1 MLSKTLTLSQLAEG
15 IQRTSATAGNDRI
28 VGKWNKT
35 GLLEGLSNLGKEKM
49 ARLLE
54 NQACE
59 VLRGGSSMLNE
70 SLSLSQGGAG
80 MASSGQVAG
89 FTNVAF
95 PIVRRVFAGL
105 VANEVVSVQPMS
117 LPSGLLFYLDYTYGS
132 YVGGDA
138 GQNVSGYPTNGTTT
152 GGPTTADPGAA
163 TYARGNSL
171 YTNPSGSAI
180 RTQGALAAGGQYN
193 LIGSGYSKVHVQTTL
208 TSSGILVGS
217 WQGGT
222 TWLTGSTVAS
232 ASANVGYN
240 ARFSSYDPT
249 LAADVEVAARDFTF
263 LVITASHFT
272 DRVAGADLQS
282 VDQIALVGFGV
293 SGTVGGAQVFT
304 PVPATYQA
312 GEGVLNFRRF
322 NQRGNWDA
330 SALTFTPAPFDGS
343 HVLFVMNVANG
354 AGTVSLPGTG
364 LGAVTTAVT
373 ASVVI
378 GDSLSVNADGSTL
391 TIPSFESNFA
401 INPAQPVIPDVDIK
415 IESVAVTATTRKLRA
430 RWSPEMAQDLTAF
443 YSIDVEAELT
453 NILSEMITLDID
465 REILND
471 LLTQAQ
477 AANYFWSRAPGR
489 FVNKYTGSEVSRT
502 TTAHP
507 GPQFTG
513 TVREWYETLIETIT
527 DAANVIHKKTLRG
540 SGNFIVCSPEV
551 GTILEAT
558 VAYRANYKIDSDGQV
573 RDNMSIGAEA
583 VGTVNGR
590 YSVFV
595 DPYFPVNKI
604 LVGLKGSTFLE
615 SGYIYA
621 PYVPL
626 ILTPVIYAQ
635 DDFTPRKGIMTR
647 YGKKM
652 VRADFYATVT
662 CLDMSII

>member
-1 MLSKTLTLSQLAEG
+1 MSKTLTISQLAEG
-15 IQRTSATAGNDRI
+15 IQRTAANAGDDRI
-28 VGKWNKT
+28 VGKWSRT
-35 GLLEGLSNLGKEKM
+35 GLLEGLSAAGKQKM

-54 NQACE
+54 NQAVE
-59 VLRGGSSMLNE
+59 VLKGGSSMLNE
-70 SLSLSQGGAG
+70 SLSLSTGGASL
-80 MASSGQVAG
+80 ASSGQVAG

-105 VANEVVSVQPMS
+105 VANEIVSVQPMS

-138 GQNVSGYPTNGTTT
+138 G
-152 GGPTTADPGAA
+152 TAANQYATSTDPGAA
-163 TYARGNSL
+163 TYGRGQSV
-171 YTNPSGSAI
+171 YTNPSGSLI
-180 RTQGALAAGGQYN
+180 RTSGSLAAGGQYN
-193 LIGSGYSKVHVQTTL
+193 LIGSGYSKVHVEGQLATGVIAL
-208 TSSGILVGS
+208 GS
-217 WQGGT
+217 WTGGT
-222 TWLTGSTVAS
+222 TWLTGSSVS
-232 ASANVGYN
+232 ASAGFVGYN
-240 ARFSSYDPT
+240 ARFVDYDPLLST
-249 LAADVEVAARDFTF
+249 DVENNVLDYTF
-263 LVITASHFT
+263 MVVTASAIT
-272 DRVAGADLQS
+272 TAINGADLTSLEQ
-282 VDQIALVGFGV
+282 VAVVGL
-293 SGTVGGAQVFT
+293 GGSTTSFT
-304 PVPATYQA
+304 APPLTYQQ

-322 NQRGNWDA
+322 TKRGNWTEA
-330 SALTFTPAPFDGS
+330 GTSSTFTPDPFGGS
-343 HVLFVMNVANG
+343 HVLFAMGLANAQSVA
-354 AGTVSLPGTG
+354 AVSLGNAATR
-364 LGAVTTAVT
+364 VT
-373 ASVVI
+373 ASAPI
-378 GDSLSVNADGSTL
+378 ADALSVNADGSTL

-401 INPAQPVIPDVDIK
+401 VDSSPRIPDVDIK
-415 IESVAVTATTRKLRA
+415 IDSVAVTATTRKLRA

-489 FVNKYTGSEVSRT
+489 FVNKYTGTEVART
-502 TTAHP
+502 NTVYP

-604 LVGLKGSTFLE
+604 LIGLKGSTFLE

-626 ILTPVIYAQ
+626 ILTPVIYGQ
-635 DDFTPRKGIMTR
+635 EDFTPRKGIMTR

>member
-1 MLSKTLTLSQLAEG
+1 MSRTLTLSQLAEG
-15 IQRTSATAGNDRI
+15 IQRTTATAGDERI
-28 VGKWNKT
+28 VGKWAKT
-35 GLLEGLSNLGKEKM
+35 GLLEGLSNLGRQKM

-54 NQACE
+54 NQAVA
-59 VLRGGSSMLNE
+59 VLQPGNQMLSENLA
-70 SLSLSQGGAG
+70 LSTGGASL
-80 MASSGQVAG
+80 ASSGQVAG

-105 VANEVVSVQPMS
+105 VANEIVSVQPMS

-132 YVGGDA
+132 NVGGDA
-138 GQNVSGYPTNGTTT
+138 GTAANQYA
-152 GGPTTADPGAA
+152 TTAAVGSA
-163 TYARGNSL
+163 TYGRSQSV

-180 RTQGALAAGGQYN
+180 RTSGSLAAGGQYN
-193 LIGSGYSKVHVQTTL
+193 LIGSGYSRVHVEGQLPAAADYIVGAWSNGTL
-208 TSSGILVGS
+208 
-217 WQGGT
+217 WH
-222 TWLTGSTVAS
+222 TGSTVS
-232 ASANVGYN
+232 GSSGFVGYN
-240 ARFSSYDPT
+240 ARFVGFDPQVQV
-249 LAADVEVAARDFTF
+249 DVESNQLDYCFVVVSASQFTA
-263 LVITASHFT
+263 VGA
-272 DRVAGADLQS
+272 VPNADLTS
-282 VDQIALVGFGV
+282 VEQISVVGFG
-293 SGTVGGAQVFT
+293 GGLNGAVA
-304 PVPATYQA
+304 VPAKYQA
-312 GEGVLNFRRF
+312 GTGVLNFRRYT
-322 NQRGNWDA
+322 QRGNWTDAGTSSTFTVDPFNGSHLLFAVNLSNGGAVPAIGLAANRITA
-330 SALTFTPAPFDGS
+330 SAPIADVLDTSAGNGS
-343 HVLFVMNVANG
+343 V
-354 AGTVSLPGTG
+354 
-364 LGAVTTAVT
+364 
-373 ASVVI
+373 
-378 GDSLSVNADGSTL
+378 L

-401 INPAQPVIPDVDIK
+401 VDSSPRIPDVDIK
-415 IESVAVTATTRKLRA
+415 IDSVAVTATTRKLRA
-430 RWSPEMAQDLTAF
+430 RWSPEMAQDLTAY

-489 FVNKYTGSEVSRT
+489 FVNKYTGTEVART
-502 TTAHP
+502 NTVYP

-604 LVGLKGSTFLE
+604 LIGLKGSTFLE

-626 ILTPVIYAQ
+626 ILTPVIYGQ
-635 DDFTPRKGIMTR
+635 EDFTPRKGIMTR

-662 CLDMSII
+662 CLDMAII

>member
-1 MLSKTLTLSQLAEG
+1 MLSRTLTLSQLAEG
-15 IQRTSATAGNDRI
+15 IQRTTATAGNDRI

-70 SLSLSQGGAG
+70 SLALSQGGAG
-80 MASSGQVAG
+80 LASSGQVAG

-105 VANEVVSVQPMS
+105 VANEIVSVQPMS

-138 GQNVSGYPTNGTTT
+138 GETVAGSGASTS
-152 GGPTTADPGAA
+152 GGPTTTDPGAA
-163 TYARGNSL
+163 TYSRGNSI

-193 LIGSGYSKVHVQTTL
+193 LIGSGYSKVHVKTTL
-208 TSSGILVGS
+208 TSSAAAKVMLVGS
-217 WQGGT
+217 WYQGT
-222 TWLTGSTVAS
+222 TWLSGSTVAS
-232 ASANVGYN
+232 AAANVGYN
-240 ARFSSYDPT
+240 ARFTAYDPQ
-249 LAADVEVAARDFTF
+249 LATDVESNALDYTF
-263 LVITASHFT
+263 VIMSASFLT
-272 DRVAGADLQS
+272 DTVAGADLTS
-282 VDQIALVGFGV
+282 VEQVALIGFGADP
-293 SGTVGGAQVFT
+293 GGATQ
-304 PVPATYQA
+304 VPAAYQA
-312 GEGVLNFRRF
+312 GEGVFNFRRF
-322 NQRGNWDA
+322 NQRGNWDPNA
-330 SALTFTPAPFDGS
+330 STFTPAPFDGS
-343 HVLFVMNVANG
+343 HVLFAVNLSNTGAAPGVTSKPLGSVTSAVSCSVAI
-354 AGTVSLPGTG
+354 A
-364 LGAVTTAVT
+364 
-373 ASVVI
+373 
-378 GDSLSVNADGSTL
+378 DSLSVNADGSTL

-489 FVNKYTGSEVSRT
+489 FVNKYTGTEVART
-502 TTAHP
+502 ASGVYP
-507 GPQFTG
+507 GPNFTG

-595 DPYFPVNKI
+595 DPYFPVNKV

>member
-132 YVGGDA
+132 YVGGAA
-138 GQNVSGYPTNGTTT
+138 GETVAGSGGSTS
-152 GGPTTADPGAA
+152 GGPTTDLNTAAA
-163 TYARGNSL
+163 TYGRGNSL

-180 RTQGALAAGGQYN
+180 RTQGGLAAGGQYN

-293 SGTVGGAQVFT
+293 SGALGGAQVFS
-304 PVPATYQA
+304 PVPATYQS
-312 GEGVLNFRRF
+312 GLGVLNFRRF

-330 SALTFTPAPFDGS
+330 SAQTFAPAPFDGS

-373 ASVVI
+373 ASLAI

-489 FVNKYTGSEVSRT
+489 FVNKYTGSEVSRST
-502 TTAHP
+502 STAP

>member
-1 MLSKTLTLSQLAEG
+1 MSKSTLTLSQLAEG
-15 IQRTSATAGNDRI
+15 IQRTTATSADERMI
-28 VGKWNKT
+28 GKWNKT
-35 GLLEGLSNLGKEKM
+35 GLLEGLSNHGRQKM

-54 NQACE
+54 NQAAA
-59 VLRGGSSMLNE
+59 VLGNPSMLNE
-70 SLSLSQGGAG
+70 SLSLSTGGAG
-80 MASSGQVAG
+80 LASSGQVAG

-105 VANEVVSVQPMS
+105 VANEIVSVQPMS

-132 YVGGDA
+132 NVGGDA
-138 GQNVSGYPTNGTTT
+138 GTAGNKYSTTSA
-152 GGPTTADPGAA
+152 TAAE
-163 TYARGNSL
+163 TYSRTQSV

-180 RTQGALAAGGQYN
+180 RTGAFAAGGQYN
-193 LIGSGYSKVHVQTTL
+193 LIGQGYSKIHVQGQLPTGVVAL
-208 TSSGILVGS
+208 GVWSS
-217 WQGGT
+217 GT
-222 TWLTGSTVAS
+222 TWATGSTVSTA
-232 ASANVGYN
+232 AGNVGYN
-240 ARFSSYDPT
+240 ARFTDYDPT
-249 LAADVEVAARDFTF
+249 LATDVENNQLDYTF
-263 LVITASHFT
+263 LVVSASQITTAIN
-272 DRVAGADLQS
+272 GADLT
-282 VDQIALVGFGV
+282 
-293 SGTVGGAQVFT
+293 TVEQLAITGLGSETANCLN
-304 PVPATYQA
+304 VPLTYQ
-312 GEGVLNFRRF
+312 GGDGVKNFRRF
-322 NQRGNWDA
+322 TKRGNWTSAGA
-330 SALTFTPAPFDGS
+330 SSTFLPDPFNGT
-343 HVLFVMNVANG
+343 HVLFALALANG
-354 AGTVSLPGTG
+354 AGGPSALGSVGTQ
-364 LGAVTTAVT
+364 VT
-373 ASVVI
+373 ASATI
-378 GDSLSVNADGSTL
+378 ADTLSVDSTNGSAL
-391 TIPSFESNFA
+391 TIPSFESNFDVDA
-401 INPAQPVIPDVDIK
+401 SPRIPDVDIK
-415 IESVAVTATTRKLRA
+415 IDAVSVTATTRKLRA
-430 RWSPEMAQDLTAF
+430 RWSPEMAQDLTAY

-471 LLTQAQ
+471 LLTQAT

-489 FVNKYTGSEVSRT
+489 FVNKYTGTEAART
-502 TTAHP
+502 ASGLYP
-507 GPQFTG
+507 GPQFAG

-551 GTILEAT
+551 GTVLEAT

-626 ILTPVIYAQ
+626 ILTPVIYGQ
-635 DDFTPRKGIMTR
+635 EDFTPRKGIMTR

-662 CLDMSII
+662 CLDMQII

>member
-1 MLSKTLTLSQLAEG
+1 MVS
-15 IQRTSATAGNDRI
+15 
-28 VGKWNKT
+28 
-35 GLLEGLSNLGKEKM
+35 LG
-49 ARLLE
+49 AW
-54 NQACE
+54 
-59 VLRGGSSMLNE
+59 
-70 SLSLSQGGAG
+70 
-80 MASSGQVAG
+80 
-89 FTNVAF
+89 T
-95 PIVRRVFAGL
+95 
-105 VANEVVSVQPMS
+105 
-117 LPSGLLFYLDYTYGS
+117 
-132 YVGGDA
+132 
-138 GQNVSGYPTNGTTT
+138 
-152 GGPTTADPGAA
+152 
-163 TYARGNSL
+163 
-171 YTNPSGSAI
+171 
-180 RTQGALAAGGQYN
+180 
-193 LIGSGYSKVHVQTTL
+193 
-208 TSSGILVGS
+208 
-217 WQGGT
+217 GGT
-222 TWLTGSTVAS
+222 TWLTGSSVS
-232 ASANVGYN
+232 ASAGFVGYN
-240 ARFSSYDPT
+240 ARFVDYDPLLST
-249 LAADVEVAARDFTF
+249 DVENNVLDFTF
-263 LVITASHFT
+263 LIVSASQVTTAIN
-272 DRVAGADLQS
+272 GADLTS
-282 VDQIALVGFGV
+282 LEQIAVVGLGA
-293 SGTVGGAQVFT
+293 SGSGFT
-304 PVPATYQA
+304 APPQTYQQ

-322 NQRGNWDA
+322 TKRGNWNEA
-330 SALTFTPAPFDGS
+330 GTSSTFTPDPFNGS
-343 HVLFVMNVANG
+343 HILFAMGLAN
-354 AGTVSLPGTG
+354 AQAVNSVI
-364 LGAVTTAVT
+364 LGNANTRVT
-373 ASVVI
+373 ASAPI
-378 GDSLSVNADGSTL
+378 ADSLSVNADGSTL
-391 TIPSFESNFA
+391 TIPSFESNFDVDSS
-401 INPAQPVIPDVDIK
+401 PRIPDVDIK
-415 IESVAVTATTRKLRA
+415 IDSVAVTATTRKLRA

-489 FVNKYTGSEVSRT
+489 FVNKYTGTEVART
-502 TTAHP
+502 NTVYP

-604 LVGLKGSTFLE
+604 LIGLKGSTFLE

-626 ILTPVIYAQ
+626 ILTPVIYGQ
-635 DDFTPRKGIMTR
+635 EDFTPRKGIMTR

>member
-1 MLSKTLTLSQLAEG
+1 MSRTLTLSQLAEG
-15 IQRTSATAGNDRI
+15 IQRTTATSGDDRI
-28 VGKWNKT
+28 VGKWSRT
-35 GLLEGLSNLGKEKM
+35 GLLEGLSNAGKQKM

-54 NQACE
+54 NQAVE
-59 VLRGGSSMLNE
+59 VLKGGSSMLNE
-70 SLSLSQGGAG
+70 SLSLSTGGASL
-80 MASSGQVAG
+80 ATSGQVAG

-105 VANEVVSVQPMS
+105 VANEIVSVQPMS

-138 GQNVSGYPTNGTTT
+138 GTSVNQYAVG
-152 GGPTTADPGAA
+152 ADPGAA
-163 TYARGNSL
+163 TYGRGQSV
-171 YTNPSGSAI
+171 YTNPSGSVI
-180 RTQGALAAGGQYN
+180 RTSGSLAAGGQYN
-193 LIGSGYSKVHVQTTL
+193 LIGSGYSKVHVQGQLPTGVIAL
-208 TSSGILVGS
+208 GMWSDGTSWS
-217 WQGGT
+217 
-222 TWLTGSTVAS
+222 TGSAVS
-232 ASANVGYN
+232 ASAGFVGYN
-240 ARFSSYDPT
+240 ARFVDYDPT
-249 LAADVEVAARDFTF
+249 LSTDVETNQLDYTF
-263 LVITASHFT
+263 MVVTASALT
-272 DRVAGADLQS
+272 TAISGADLNSIEQ
-282 VDQIALVGFGV
+282 VAVTGL
-293 SGTVGGAQVFT
+293 GTSTSTFT
-304 PVPATYQA
+304 APPQRYQQ
-312 GEGVLNFRRF
+312 GEAVLNFRRF
-322 NQRGNWDA
+322 TKRGNWT
-330 SALTFTPAPFDGS
+330 SAGTSSTFTPDPFNGS
-343 HVLFVMNVANG
+343 HILFAMGLANAQSVAAVSLGNVA
-354 AGTVSLPGTG
+354 TQ
-364 LGAVTTAVT
+364 VT
-373 ASVVI
+373 ASATI
-378 GDSLSVNADGSTL
+378 ADQLSVNADGSAL

-401 INPAQPVIPDVDIK
+401 TDASPRIPDVDIK
-415 IESVAVTATTRKLRA
+415 IDSVAVTATTRKLRA

-489 FVNKYTGSEVSRT
+489 FVNKYTGTEVART
-502 TTAHP
+502 NTVYP

-558 VAYRANYKIDSDGQV
+558 VAYRANYKIDGDGQV

-626 ILTPVIYAQ
+626 ILTPVIYGQ
-635 DDFTPRKGIMTR
+635 EDFTPRKGIMTR

>member
-1 MLSKTLTLSQLAEG
+1 MSKSTLTLSQLAEG
-15 IQRTSATAGNDRI
+15 IQRTTATSADERMIN
-28 VGKWNKT
+28 KWNKT
-35 GLLEGLSNLGKEKM
+35 GLLEGLSNHGRQKM

-54 NQACE
+54 NQAAA
-59 VLRGGSSMLNE
+59 VLGNPSMLNE
-70 SLSLSQGGAG
+70 SLSLSTGGAG
-80 MASSGQVAG
+80 LASSGQVAG

-105 VANEVVSVQPMS
+105 VANEIVSVQPMS

-132 YVGGDA
+132 NVGGDA
-138 GQNVSGYPTNGTTT
+138 GTAANKFSTTT
-152 GGPTTADPGAA
+152 ATAAE
-163 TYARGNSL
+163 TYSRTQSV

-180 RTQGALAAGGQYN
+180 RTGAFAAGGQYN
-193 LIGSGYSKVHVQTTL
+193 LIGQGYSKVHVQGQLPTGPVAL
-208 TSSGILVGS
+208 GVWS
-217 WQGGT
+217 GGT
-222 TWLTGSTVAS
+222 TWATGSTVSTA
-232 ASANVGYN
+232 AGNVGYN
-240 ARFSSYDPT
+240 ARFTDYDPT
-249 LAADVEVAARDFTF
+249 LATDVENNQLDYTF
-263 LVITASHFT
+263 LVVSASQITTAIN
-272 DRVAGADLQS
+272 GADLTTVEQLA
-282 VDQIALVGFGV
+282 VTGL
-293 SGTVGGAQVFT
+293 GTET
-304 PVPATYQA
+304 SNCLNVPLTYQ
-312 GEGVLNFRRF
+312 GGDGVKNFRRF
-322 NQRGNWDA
+322 TKRGNWTDA
-330 SALTFTPAPFDGS
+330 GTSSTFLPDPFTGT
-343 HVLFVMNVANG
+343 HVLFALALANG
-354 AGTVSLPGTG
+354 QAAPTG
-364 LGAVTTAVT
+364 LGSVTTQVT
-373 ASVVI
+373 ASATIADRFEV
-378 GDSLSVNADGSTL
+378 DSTNGSAL
-391 TIPSFESNFA
+391 TIPSFESNFDVDA
-401 INPAQPVIPDVDIK
+401 SPRIPDVDIK
-415 IESVAVTATTRKLRA
+415 IDAVSVTATTRKLRA
-430 RWSPEMAQDLTAF
+430 RWSPEMAQDLTAY

-471 LLTQAQ
+471 LLTQAT

-489 FVNKYTGSEVSRT
+489 FVNKYTGTEAART
-502 TTAHP
+502 ASGLYP
-507 GPQFTG
+507 GPQFAG

-551 GTILEAT
+551 GTVLEAT

-626 ILTPVIYAQ
+626 ILTPVIYGQ
-635 DDFTPRKGIMTR
+635 EDFTPRKGIMTR

-662 CLDMSII
+662 CLDMQII

>member
-1 MLSKTLTLSQLAEG
+1 MSRTLTLSQLAEG
-15 IQRTSATAGNDRI
+15 IQRTAATAGDERM
-28 VGKWNKT
+28 VGKWSRT
-35 GLLEGLSNLGKEKM
+35 GLLEGLSNSGKQKM

-54 NQACE
+54 NQAVE
-59 VLRGGSSMLNE
+59 VLKGGSSMLNE
-70 SLSLSQGGAG
+70 SLSLSTGGAAL
-80 MASSGQVAG
+80 ASSGQVAG

-105 VANEVVSVQPMS
+105 VANEIVSVQPMS

-138 GQNVSGYPTNGTTT
+138 S
-152 GGPTTADPGAA
+152 TAANQFVTSTDPGAA
-163 TYARGNSL
+163 TYARGQSV
-171 YTNPSGSAI
+171 YTNPSGSVI
-180 RTQGALAAGGQYN
+180 RTSGSLAAGGQYN
-193 LIGSGYSKVHVQTTL
+193 LIGSGYSKVHVQGQL
-208 TSSGILVGS
+208 ATSILALGA
-217 WQGGT
+217 WTGGT
-222 TWLTGSTVAS
+222 TWLTGSSVS
-232 ASANVGYN
+232 ASAGFVGYN
-240 ARFSSYDPT
+240 ARFVDYDPLLST
-249 LAADVEVAARDFTF
+249 DVENGVLDYTF
-263 LVITASHFT
+263 LVVSASALTTAIN
-272 DRVAGADLQS
+272 GADLTSLEQLAVVGVGQS
-282 VDQIALVGFGV
+282 G
-293 SGTVGGAQVFT
+293 SSFT
-304 PVPATYQA
+304 APPQTYQQ

-322 NQRGNWDA
+322 TKRGNWVDA
-330 SALTFTPAPFDGS
+330 GANSTFTPDPFGGA
-343 HVLFVMNVANG
+343 HILLAMGLANG
-354 AGTVSLPGTG
+354 Q
-364 LGAVTTAVT
+364 AVTSLSIGSPQTRVT
-373 ASVVI
+373 ASAPI
-378 GDSLSVNADGSTL
+378 ADALSVNADGSAL

-401 INPAQPVIPDVDIK
+401 NDASPRIPDVDIK
-415 IESVAVTATTRKLRA
+415 IDSVAVTATTRKLRA

-489 FVNKYTGSEVSRT
+489 FVNKYTGTEVART
-502 TTAHP
+502 NTVYP

-558 VAYRANYKIDSDGQV
+558 VAYRANYKIDGDGQV

-626 ILTPVIYAQ
+626 ILTPVIYGQ
-635 DDFTPRKGIMTR
+635 EDFTPRKGIMTR

>member
-1 MLSKTLTLSQLAEG
+1 MSRTLTLTQLAEG
-15 IQRTSATAGNDRI
+15 INRQQSAGDDRI
-28 VGKWNKT
+28 VGKWSKT
-35 GLLEGLSNLGKEKM
+35 GLLEGLSAQGRQKM

-54 NQACE
+54 NQAVA
-59 VLRGGSSMLNE
+59 VLQPGNQMLAENLA
-70 SLSLSQGGAG
+70 LSTGGASLAG
-80 MASSGQVAG
+80 SGQVAG

-105 VANEVVSVQPMS
+105 VANEIVSVQPMS

-132 YVGGDA
+132 FVGGDA
-138 GQNVSGYPTNGTTT
+138 GTAANQYS
-152 GGPTTADPGAA
+152 TTATQSAA
-163 TYARGNSL
+163 TYARTDSI

-180 RTQGALAAGGQYN
+180 RTSGSLAAGGQYN
-193 LIGSGYSKVHVQTTL
+193 LIGSGYSKVHVEGKLPTGVVALGAWT
-208 TSSGILVGS
+208 GGS
-217 WQGGT
+217 
-222 TWLTGSTVAS
+222 TWLTGSAVS
-232 ASANVGYN
+232 ASAGFTGYN
-240 ARFSSYDPT
+240 ARFAGYDPQ
-249 LAADVEVAARDFTF
+249 LQADVEQGQLDYLF
-263 LVITASHFT
+263 LVVSASAFSSWTTAGVEADLTS
-272 DRVAGADLQS
+272 VEQIAVVGLGAGAGNA
-282 VDQIALVGFGV
+282 VA
-293 SGTVGGAQVFT
+293 
-304 PVPATYQA
+304 VPARYQ
-312 GEGVLNFRRF
+312 GGVGVLNFRRY
-322 NQRGNWDA
+322 NQRGNWVDA
-330 SALTFTPAPFDGS
+330 GTASSFTVDPFNGS
-343 HVLFVMNVANG
+343 HVLFALAVSNG
-354 AGTVSLPGTG
+354 GALPSA
-364 LGAVTTAVT
+364 LGNVTTQIT
-373 ASVVI
+373 ASAPI
-378 GDSLSVNADGSTL
+378 ADRLSANADGSVL
-391 TIPSFESNFA
+391 TIPSFESNFNGA
-401 INPAQPVIPDVDIK
+401 DSSPRIPDVDIK
-415 IESVAVTATTRKLRA
+415 IDSVAVTATTRKLRA
-430 RWSPEMAQDLTAF
+430 RWSPEMAQDLTAY

-471 LLTQAQ
+471 LITQAQ

-489 FVNKYTGSEVSRT
+489 FVNKYTGTEVART
-502 TTAHP
+502 NTVYP

-513 TVREWYETLIETIT
+513 TVREWYETLVETIT
-527 DAANVIHKKTLRG
+527 DVANVIHKKTLRG

-626 ILTPVIYAQ
+626 ILTPVIYGQ
-635 DDFTPRKGIMTR
+635 EDFTPRKGIMTR

-652 VRADFYATVT
+652 VRADFYGTVT
-662 CLDMSII
+662 CLDMAVI

>member
-1 MLSKTLTLSQLAEG
+1 MSKTLTLSQLAEG
-15 IQRTSATAGNDRI
+15 IQRTTANAGDDRL
-28 VGKWNKT
+28 VAKWART
-35 GLLEGLSNLGKEKM
+35 SLLEGLSVTGKQKM

-54 NQACE
+54 NQAVE
-59 VLRGGSSMLNE
+59 VLKGGSSMLNE
-70 SLSLSQGGAG
+70 SLSLSTGGAG
-80 MASSGQVAG
+80 LASSGQVAG

-105 VANEVVSVQPMS
+105 VANEIVSVQPMS

-132 YVGGDA
+132 NVGGDA
-138 GQNVSGYPTNGTTT
+138 G
-152 GGPTTADPGAA
+152 TAANQYATSADTAA
-163 TYARGNSL
+163 STYMRTQSI
-171 YTNPSGSAI
+171 YTSPSGSVI
-180 RTQGALAAGGQYN
+180 RTSGSLAAGGQYN
-193 LIGSGYSKVHVQTTL
+193 LIGSGYSRVHVQGALPTSIVALGAWSNGTAWH
-208 TSSGILVGS
+208 TGSSVSGSSGF
-217 WQGGT
+217 
-222 TWLTGSTVAS
+222 
-232 ASANVGYN
+232 VGYN
-240 ARFSSYDPT
+240 ARFVDYDPLLST
-249 LAADVEVAARDFTF
+249 DIENSVLDYTFMIVTASLFNTWTTLGATPVAVASADLGSVEQIAVTGLAASTTTFT
-263 LVITASHFT
+263 APPS
-272 DRVAGADLQS
+272 
-282 VDQIALVGFGV
+282 
-293 SGTVGGAQVFT
+293 
-304 PVPATYQA
+304 TYQQ
-312 GEGVLNFRRF
+312 GEAVLNFRRF
-322 NQRGNWDA
+322 TKRGNWVSATSTFVPDPFNGSHLLFAMGLANAQSVDGLVVGGAATKITA
-330 SALTFTPAPFDGS
+330 SAPIA
-343 HVLFVMNVANG
+343 
-354 AGTVSLPGTG
+354 
-364 LGAVTTAVT
+364 
-373 ASVVI
+373 
-378 GDSLSVNADGSTL
+378 DSLSVNADGSTL

-401 INPAQPVIPDVDIK
+401 VDASPRIPDVDIK
-415 IESVAVTATTRKLRA
+415 IDSVAVTATTRKLRA

-489 FVNKYTGSEVSRT
+489 FVNKYTGTEVART
-502 TTAHP
+502 NTVYP

-558 VAYRANYKIDSDGQV
+558 VAYRANYKVDSDGQV

-626 ILTPVIYAQ
+626 ILTPVIYGQ
-635 DDFTPRKGIMTR
+635 EDFTPRKGIMTR

>member
-1 MLSKTLTLSQLAEG
+1 MSKSTLTLSQLAEG
-15 IQRTSATAGNDRI
+15 IQRTTATSADERMI
-28 VGKWNKT
+28 GKWNKT
-35 GLLEGLSNLGKEKM
+35 GLLEGLSNHGRQKM

-54 NQACE
+54 NQAAA
-59 VLRGGSSMLNE
+59 VLGNPSMLNE
-70 SLSLSQGGAG
+70 SLSLSTGGAG
-80 MASSGQVAG
+80 LASSGQVAG

-105 VANEVVSVQPMS
+105 VANEIVSVQPMS

-132 YVGGDA
+132 NVGGDA
-138 GQNVSGYPTNGTTT
+138 GSAANKYSTTSA
-152 GGPTTADPGAA
+152 TAAE
-163 TYARGNSL
+163 TYSRTQSV

-180 RTQGALAAGGQYN
+180 RTGAFAAGGQYN
-193 LIGSGYSKVHVQTTL
+193 LIGQGYSKIHVQGAL
-208 TSSGILVGS
+208 VPLAGAFALGVWSS
-217 WQGGT
+217 GT
-222 TWLTGSTVAS
+222 TWATGSTVSTA
-232 ASANVGYN
+232 AGNVGYN
-240 ARFSSYDPT
+240 ARFTDYDPT
-249 LAADVEVAARDFTF
+249 LATDVENNQLDYTF
-263 LVITASHFT
+263 LVVSASQLST
-272 DRVAGADLQS
+272 WVAPGLNTSVAPADLTTVEQLAITGLGS
-282 VDQIALVGFGV
+282 QTANALN
-293 SGTVGGAQVFT
+293 
-304 PVPATYQA
+304 VPLTYQ
-312 GEGVLNFRRF
+312 GGDGVKNFRRF
-322 NQRGNWDA
+322 TKRGNWTDA
-330 SALTFTPAPFDGS
+330 GASSTFLPDPFNGT
-343 HVLFVMNVANG
+343 HVLFALALANG
-354 AGTVSLPGTG
+354 QAAPTG
-364 LGAVTTAVT
+364 LGGVTTQVT
-373 ASVVI
+373 ASATI
-378 GDSLSVNADGSTL
+378 ADTLSVDVSNGSAL
-391 TIPSFESNFA
+391 TIPSFESNFDVDA
-401 INPAQPVIPDVDIK
+401 SPRIPDVDIK
-415 IESVAVTATTRKLRA
+415 IDAVSVTATTRKLRA
-430 RWSPEMAQDLTAF
+430 RWSPEMAQDLTAY

-471 LLTQAQ
+471 LLTQAT

-489 FVNKYTGSEVSRT
+489 FVNRYTGTEAART
-502 TTAHP
+502 ASGLYP
-507 GPQFTG
+507 GPQFAG

-551 GTILEAT
+551 GTVLEAT

-626 ILTPVIYAQ
+626 ILTPVIYGQ
-635 DDFTPRKGIMTR
+635 EDFTPRKGIMTR

-662 CLDMSII
+662 CLDMQII

>member
-1 MLSKTLTLSQLAEG
+1 MSRTLTLSQLAEG
-15 IQRTSATAGNDRI
+15 IQRTAATAGDERM
-28 VGKWNKT
+28 VGKWSRT
-35 GLLEGLSNLGKEKM
+35 GLLEGLSNAGKQKM

-54 NQACE
+54 NQAVE
-59 VLRGGSSMLNE
+59 VLKGGSSMLNE
-70 SLSLSQGGAG
+70 SLSLSTGGASL
-80 MASSGQVAG
+80 ASSGQVAG

-105 VANEVVSVQPMS
+105 VANEIVSVQPMS

-138 GQNVSGYPTNGTTT
+138 GTSGNQYSVTS
-152 GGPTTADPGAA
+152 DPGAA
-163 TYARGNSL
+163 TYARGQSV
-171 YTNPSGSAI
+171 YTNPSGSVI
-180 RTQGALAAGGQYN
+180 RTSGSLAAGGQYN
-193 LIGSGYSKVHVQTTL
+193 LIGSGYSKVHVQGQLATGVVALGAWT
-208 TSSGILVGS
+208 
-217 WQGGT
+217 GGT
-222 TWLTGSTVAS
+222 TWLTGSSVS
-232 ASANVGYN
+232 ASAGFVGYN
-240 ARFSSYDPT
+240 ARFADYDPT
-249 LAADVEVAARDFTF
+249 LSTDVENSVLDYTF
-263 LVITASHFT
+263 LVVSTSQLTTAIN
-272 DRVAGADLQS
+272 GADLTS
-282 VDQIALVGFGV
+282 VEQIAVTGFGA
-293 SGTVGGAQVFT
+293 SGSAFT
-304 PVPATYQA
+304 APPQTYQQ
-312 GEGVLNFRRF
+312 GEAVLNFRRF
-322 NQRGNWDA
+322 TKRGNWTD
-330 SALTFTPAPFDGS
+330 SGTSSTFTPDPFNGS
-343 HVLFVMNVANG
+343 HLLFVMGLSNAQSVG
-354 AGTVSLPGTG
+354 SVV
-364 LGAVTTAVT
+364 LGAANTRVT
-373 ASVVI
+373 ASAPI
-378 GDSLSVNADGSTL
+378 ADQLSVNSADGSAL

-401 INPAQPVIPDVDIK
+401 VDASPRIPDVDIK
-415 IESVAVTATTRKLRA
+415 IDSVAVTATTRKLRA

-489 FVNKYTGSEVSRT
+489 FVNKYTGTEVART
-502 TTAHP
+502 NTVYP

-558 VAYRANYKIDSDGQV
+558 VAYRANYKIDGDGQV

-626 ILTPVIYAQ
+626 ILTPVIYGQ
-635 DDFTPRKGIMTR
+635 EDFTPRKGIMTR

>member
-1 MLSKTLTLSQLAEG
+1 MSKLTLSQLAEG
-15 IQRTSATAGNDRI
+15 VERTAATSGDQRI
-28 VGKWNKT
+28 VNKWSKT
-35 GLLEGLSNLGKEKM
+35 GLLEGLSNLGRQKM

-54 NQACE
+54 NQAVA
-59 VLRGGSSMLNE
+59 VLQPGNQMLSENLA
-70 SLSLSQGGAG
+70 LSTGGASL
-80 MASSGQVAG
+80 ASSGQVAG

-105 VANEVVSVQPMS
+105 VANEIVSVQPMS

-132 YVGGDA
+132 NVGGAA
-138 GQNVSGYPTNGTTT
+138 GTEANQYATTDSVSS
-152 GGPTTADPGAA
+152 A
-163 TYARGNSL
+163 TYGRTQSV
-171 YTNPSGSAI
+171 YTNPSGSLI
-180 RTQGALAAGGQYN
+180 RTSGSLAAGGQYN
-193 LIGSGYSKVHVQTTL
+193 LIGSGYSKVHVEGKL
-208 TSSGILVGS
+208 PVAADYIVGRWS
-217 WQGGT
+217 TANAWA
-222 TWLTGSTVAS
+222 TGSAVTDPS
-232 ASANVGYN
+232 LFVGYN
-240 ARFSSYDPT
+240 ARFVGFDPQVQV
-249 LAADVEVAARDFTF
+249 DVEQGQLDYCF
-263 LVITASHFT
+263 LVVSASQFTTA
-272 DRVAGADLQS
+272 VPNADLES
-282 VDQIALVGFGV
+282 VEQISVVGFG
-293 SGTVGGAQVFT
+293 SGAGNAVA
-304 PVPATYQA
+304 VPARYQA
-312 GEGVLNFRRF
+312 GTGVLNFRRY
-322 NQRGNWDA
+322 NQRGNWVDA
-330 SALTFTPAPFDGS
+330 GSASTFTVDPFNGS
-343 HVLFVMNVANG
+343 HLLFAVAVSNG
-354 AGTVSLPGTG
+354 GTVPAG
-364 LGAVTTAVT
+364 LGAVTTQIT
-373 ASVVI
+373 ASAPI
-378 GDSLSVNADGSTL
+378 ADRLDTSAGNGSVL

-401 INPAQPVIPDVDIK
+401 VDSSPRIPDVDIK
-415 IESVAVTATTRKLRA
+415 IDSVSVTATTRKLRA
-430 RWSPEMAQDLTAF
+430 RWSPEMAQDLTAY

-489 FVNKYTGSEVSRT
+489 FVNKYTGTEVART
-502 TTAHP
+502 STVYP

-604 LVGLKGSTFLE
+604 LIGLKGSTFLE

-626 ILTPVIYAQ
+626 ILTPVIYGQ
-635 DDFTPRKGIMTR
+635 EDFTPRKGIMTR